1 MKISYTKFY
10 EDIRRSVNIFDVVS
24 EYVPLKK
31 RGNKFWGCCPFHN
44 EKTASFTV
52 STDKDLYYCFGCSTG
67 GDVFNFIM
75 KIENLSFADAA
86 RKLAEKYNIPIPEK
100 ARTNEERSQ
109 LARDQRLYEV
119 NASAG
124 KYFVACLNNKL
135 GQTAREYLSN
145 RQITIDIINRFE
157 IGLALTAWDDTEKA
171 LITKGFSS
179 EEICRAG
186 LIVAKDSGGYYDK
199 FRSRVMIPIKN
210 LRGQIVA
217 FGGRIL
223 GSGEPKYLNTA
234 TTEIFNKRQLLY
246 ALNVAN
252 DKIRA
257 QKQAIVVEGYM
268 DTISLHSAGFDWT
281 VASLGTAF
289 SHEQAKLLKKIAGE
303 VVFAYDSDEAGQK
316 ASFRAISIAREQGL
330 MTKFLDLGIHK
341 DPDDF
346 IRNEGKEAFQKQL
359 DIAIDGT
366 DFQINF
372 IIKNH
377 DVTSLAGK
385 AEIVSNVVSIIK
397 EFQNEIL
404 VNEYIN
410 KLASQITID
419 VSVIYAEYNK
429 AYQGT
434 KPITIN
440 RNINKKLAA
449 LVQAEQHLLQAILHD
464 NAILDFV
471 LTGLGSITFVADSR
485 MNILLK
491 IKEVMQVEGKVSAD
505 TLWEKLSA
513 EETSELVRAL
523 SLETDY
529 TNLTCLVQ
537 DCLQKIQIEYLEK
550 CYEKSRSLAVEYE
563 RIGDERFLQEL
574 TESQRIKN
582 ELTKMFQKL

>member
-223 GSGEPKYLNTA
+223 GPGEPKYLNTA

-289 SHEQAKLLKKIAGE
+289 SQEQAKLLKKIAGE

-464 NAILDFV
+464 NAILDSV

-505 TLWEKLSA
+505 ILWEKLSA